1 MYLFGFVG
9 MLVLVDIM
17 FMIPPTAISSAKLQR
32 DQKEIEGNNV
42 RVASYHMIAL
52 CITFYVL

>member
-9 MLVLVDIM
+9 MLVLVDII
-17 FMIPPTAISSAKLQR
+17 FMIPPTAISSARLQR

-42 RVASYHMIAL
+42 SL
-52 CITFYVL
+52 